1 MLWNGPHLEG
11 IILRYLKMEG
21 GQILEGQIL
30 DAEKH

>member
-21 GQILEGQIL
+21 QILEGQIL